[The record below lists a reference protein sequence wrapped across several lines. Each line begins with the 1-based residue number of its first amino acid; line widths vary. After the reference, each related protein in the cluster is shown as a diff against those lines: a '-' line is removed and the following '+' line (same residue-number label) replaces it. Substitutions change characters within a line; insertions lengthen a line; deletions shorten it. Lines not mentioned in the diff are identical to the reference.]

1 MTRAQRFAGQFAD
14 FIFAGVVLCLLIGS
28 LTAAPLPSYED
39 LLAQAKQDA
48 AAVDFTALRYAYA
61 ESAQYNPYDPNAAE
75 LKQSMVKSFT
85 EKDCANALKLAQT
98 LLEKNYLN
106 IDAHIA
112 SALCH
117 ESARQA
123 EPAKHH
129 HAMAHGL
136 INSIMASG
144 DGKTVETAFAVIAI
158 DEEYRVLNMLGLR
171 KTRQALVAKD
181 GHKFDALTA
190 IDDKS
195 GGSTTLF
202 FNIDRLTAWAARQI
216 KSR

>member
-1 MTRAQRFAGQFAD
+1 MTRARRFTGQFAA
-14 FIFAGVVLCLLIGS
+14 FIFAGVVLWLAIGS
-28 LTAAPLPSYED
+28 VSAAPPARYED
-39 LLAQAKQDA
+39 FLAQAKQDA

-61 ESAQYNPYDPNAAE
+61 ESGLYNPYDADQATM
-75 LKQSMVKSFT
+75 KQSMVKSFT

-106 IDAHIA
+106 IDSHIA

-117 ESARQA
+117 ESAKQA

-129 HAMAHGL
+129 HAMARGL

-158 DEEYRVLNMLGLR
+158 DEEYRVLSMLGLR
-171 KTRQALVAKD
+171 KTRQALVAKN

-195 GGSTTLF
+195 GGSMTLY
-202 FNIDRLTAWAARQI
+202 FNIDRLAAWAARQT